1 MTIST
6 GRKATSVTENAVKT
20 NNVGVGRGIM
30 DDIDQV
36 VRLNLNGRVGIA
48 TFGQSPDQLR
58 CQRCQSI
65 GLLLL
70 HHLHPIERQ
79 DQDALVRLP
88 LLGGGIVI
96 GIVIIVG
103 PRMTKP
109 SFPPLFLEL
118 PIKIR

>member
-6 GRKATSVTENAVKT
+6 GRKATSVTENSVKT
-20 NNVGVGRGIM
+20 NNIGVGRGIM

-36 VRLNLNGRVGIA
+36 VRLNLNGRIGIA
-48 TFGQSPDQLR
+48 TFGQPPDQLWCER
-58 CQRCQSI
+58 YQRV

-79 DQDALVRLP
+79 DQDALMRLP
-88 LLGGGIVI
+88 LLGGNIVI
-96 GIVIIVG
+96 GIVIVG
-103 PRMTKP
+103 RRMTKP